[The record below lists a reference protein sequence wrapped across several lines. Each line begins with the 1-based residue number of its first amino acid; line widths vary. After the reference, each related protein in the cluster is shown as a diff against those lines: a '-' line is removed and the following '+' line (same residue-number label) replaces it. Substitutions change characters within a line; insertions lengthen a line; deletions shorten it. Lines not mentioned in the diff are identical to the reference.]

1 MVRGGRSGGEEDL
14 SIHDRARAAV
24 GARPGYKA
32 VSTQEMLAWDPDVA
46 SRSPPPRRLSLLP
59 IRSSGPWNSWTP
71 RTERRWNRRHV
82 CTETRGAS
90 MLSVKPDVARL
101 IAMDGVDTGEI
112 WRHQIP
118 EAVMVQHAKEAVVVC
133 HLN

>member
-1 MVRGGRSGGEEDL
+1 
-14 SIHDRARAAV
+14 
-24 GARPGYKA
+24 
-32 VSTQEMLAWDPDVA
+32 
-46 SRSPPPRRLSLLP
+46 
-59 IRSSGPWNSWTP
+59 
-71 RTERRWNRRHV
+71 
-82 CTETRGAS
+82 

-112 WRHQIP
+112 WCHQIP